1 MTWPVF
7 RGQVVRSDIL
17 ELDEP
22 KLFVV
27 VSNNGRNRNFDTVLA
42 ARLTTSP
49 KNPRPSI
56 VELANDEQL
65 TGRVLCDDIWQIFDD
80 EVIEVVGSLGR
91 RTLSDLDHGLM
102 AALGIGSGS

>member
-1 MTWPVF
+1 MTWPVL
-7 RGQVVRSDIL
+7 RGQVIRSDIL
-17 ELDEP
+17 KLDEP

-27 VSNNGRNRNFDTVLA
+27 VSNNVRNRHFDTVLA

-49 KNPRPSI
+49 KNPRPSV
-56 VELANDEQL
+56 VELASDERF

-91 RTLSDLDHGLM
+91 RSLSDLRNGPM
-102 AALGIGSGS
+102 AALGIEIV

>member
-7 RGQVVRSDIL
+7 RGNVVRSDIL
-17 ELDEP
+17 KLEEP

-27 VSNNGRNRNFDTVLA
+27 VSNNSRNRNFDTVLA

-49 KNPRPSI
+49 KSPRPSI
-56 VELANDEQL
+56 VELASDEQL

-80 EVIEVVGSLGR
+80 EVMEVVGSLGR
-91 RTLSDLDHGLM
+91 RTMSDLDHGLM
-102 AALGIGSGS
+102 AALGIAAG